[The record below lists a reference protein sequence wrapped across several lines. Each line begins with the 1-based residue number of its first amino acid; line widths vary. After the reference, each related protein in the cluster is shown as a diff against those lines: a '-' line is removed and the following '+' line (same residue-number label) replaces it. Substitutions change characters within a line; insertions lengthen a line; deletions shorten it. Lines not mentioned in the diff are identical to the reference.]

1 MKSSASLTSPA
12 RPLASAPERQA
23 FLLLRT
29 VFTVAPVVFGLD
41 KFTNLLTDWTMYLAP
56 VVTDVVP
63 LPAQTIM
70 YVVGVVEIA
79 AGLAVAL
86 KPRFG
91 SLLVAV
97 WLLGIIVNLIIL
109 GSFYDV
115 ALRDFGLLVGALA
128 LNRLSQ
134 NKAGVNGSRRTHADG
149 GLYADGGTTA
159 IRASASDRAA
169 ARVAASG
176 QETERYTEEPDLL
189 NSRA

>member
-1 MKSSASLTSPA
+1 MKSSAALNTSAGPLT
-12 RPLASAPERQA
+12 SAPERQA

-29 VFTVAPVVFGLD
+29 VFTVAPVIFGLD

-70 YVVGVVEIA
+70 YVVGVVEIV

-91 SLLVAV
+91 SLLVAA
-97 WLLGIIVNLIIL
+97 WLLGIIINLIAL
-109 GSFYDV
+109 GGFCGV

-128 LNRLSQ
+128 LNRLAQ
-134 NKAGVNGSRRTHADG
+134 PKR
-149 GLYADGGTTA
+149 
-159 IRASASDRAA
+159 
-169 ARVAASG
+169 
-176 QETERYTEEPDLL
+176 Q
-189 NSRA
+189 